1 MTNAKYNNQYSPE
14 NLYGHVIEL
23 MKSQT
28 IEHFE
33 GAIHLDIACGFGAI
47 GEVVEAELG
56 VKYVGIDLD
65 SESVAALKDRGL
77 EAHELDLS
85 DGASVLAILDSAI
98 AGRRVSSIT
107 VLDGIEH
114 FASAGLLLGA
124 IRTVAARDHAF
135 LVVSIPNVTHRDIV
149 NKLAFG
155 AWAYSPTG
163 LLDETHVHLYGEAEL
178 TTLLESNGLHRI
190 ARNDFSISKSDQHTP
205 RLHPAL
211 QAGTTINRYLN
222 GLRDMAEPNGRVN
235 QFVWA
240 CLPGPIGSSRF
251 QISVEE
257 PEIFASIVVRTQGRR
272 TEELGEALLCL
283 AGQSNRD
290 FEVIILAHDVS
301 VATQI
306 EIERT
311 IEGTPS
317 WLQARI
323 RLIRVDHG
331 TRATLLNHG
340 FENARGRYVTALDDD
355 DLVFAHWIEAFAKLE
370 EKHSGQVLRSVCLR
384 QEADRVTIKDRTGTR
399 AVSAVKSEYAEEFSF
414 IEHLLMNSTPF
425 MSVAFPRSLYRD
437 IGMRF
442 DESLTT
448 TEDWDFL
455 MRAASLVGVADSK
468 EVTAIYRGW
477 VTQDSSRTEHDM
489 NEWLLNQYS
498 VDRKFDSEPL
508 LLPRGEARAIREL
521 VRASHAHH
529 HEVVEAVEVPDSSLE
544 RSELQY
550 RLADLLSS
558 RSWRATSVLRTIVR
572 RGRPKERGGIA
583 RLLTSSTH
591 ELGESVR
598 AIESSRSWRISR
610 ILRRG

>member
-1 MTNAKYNNQYSPE
+1 MTNEKYNNRYSPE
-14 NLYGHVIEL
+14 NLYGHVIAL
-23 MKSQT
+23 MKAQYS
-28 IEHFE
+28 EHAE
-33 GAIHLDIACGFGAI
+33 GSIHLDIACGFGAI
-47 GEVVEAELG
+47 GEVVEAELD

-65 SESVAALKDRGL
+65 PEAVAALRARGL
-77 EAHELDLS
+77 EAHEMDLT
-85 DGASVLAILDSAI
+85 DGESALAILDLAV
-98 AGRRVSSIT
+98 AGRQVSSIS

-114 FASAGLLLGA
+114 FTDAAPLLRA
-124 IRTVAARDHAF
+124 IRAIAARDHAF
-135 LVVSIPNVTHRDIV
+135 LVVSIPNVTHRDIA

-163 LLDETHVHLYGEAEL
+163 LLDETHVHLFGEAEL

-190 ARNDFSISKSDQHTP
+190 GRNDFALSKSDQHTP
-205 RLHPAL
+205 PLHPAL
-211 QAGTTINRYLN
+211 QPGTTINRFLN

-240 CLPGPIGSSRF
+240 CLPGPIGASRF
-251 QISVEE
+251 QPVVNE
-257 PEIFASIVVRTQGRR
+257 PEIFASIIIRTQGRR
-272 TEELGEALLCL
+272 IEELGEVLLCL

-290 FEVIILAHDVS
+290 FEVIVIAHDVS

-317 WLQARI
+317 WLRAST
-323 RLIRVDHG
+323 RLVRVDYG

-340 FENARGRYVTALDDD
+340 FEHARGRYVIAFDDD

-370 EKHSGQVLRSVCLR
+370 QKHSGQVLRSICLR
-384 QEADRVTIKDRTGTR
+384 QDADRVKIKDRVGTR
-399 AVSAVKSEYAEEFSF
+399 AISAVKSEYAEEFSF
-414 IEHLLMNSTPF
+414 IEHLSMNSTPF

-468 EVTAIYRGW
+468 EVTAMYRGW

-508 LLPRGEARAIREL
+508 LLPRGAARAIREL

-529 HEVVEAVEVPDSSLE
+529 DSAIEAPETSIE

-558 RSWRATSVLRTIVR
+558 RSWRATSVLRAIAR
-572 RGRPKERGGIA
+572 RGRPKERGGMA

-598 AIESSRSWRISR
+598 AIETSRSWQISR